1 VKLWDWQLVDS
12 TLLLNYQSNMDR
24 VNMQLKVGKCTVLA
38 TRTKNQKKRRKYVL
52 GTEFNCFLAFG
63 SQIVGLK

>member
-1 VKLWDWQLVDS
+1 MKLWDWQLVDS

-38 TRTKNQKKRRKYVL
+38 PRTKNQKKKEEICTR
-52 GTEFNCFLAFG
+52 N
-63 SQIVGLK
+63 

>member
-1 VKLWDWQLVDS
+1 MKLWDWQLVDS

-38 TRTKNQKKRRKYVL
+38 PRTKNQKKRRKYVL
-52 GTEFNCFLAFG
+52 GTDLTVFELLG
-63 SQIVGLK
+63 HKLLD

>member
-1 VKLWDWQLVDS
+1 
-12 TLLLNYQSNMDR
+12 MDR